1 MTFFVCFWY
10 IFLVILSLI
19 LPKFFP
25 LKSLLPLFL
34 CVIQPPTYRQTS
46 LLFSIAW
53 SPRKLG
59 DQVTKKIIWS
69 LNFFLFTFSPFVHF
83 DFLYFL
89 YFDFFEKKKSNIN
102 VDSASVLTTEY
113 VESRFFY
120 FKFFGKDN
128 ENDANTSRMYFL
140 GVFCYF

>member
-34 CVIQPPTYRQTS
+34 CVVQPPTYRQTS

-83 DFLYFL
+83 DFFYFL
-89 YFDFFEKKKSNIN
+89 YFDSFEKKKQHQRRLSKCIN
-102 VDSASVLTTEY
+102 
-113 VESRFFY
+113 
-120 FKFFGKDN
+120 N
-128 ENDANTSRMYFL
+128 
-140 GVFCYF
+140 

>member
-1 MTFFVCFWY
+1 V
-10 IFLVILSLI
+10 V
-19 LPKFFP
+19 
-25 LKSLLPLFL
+25 
-34 CVIQPPTYRQTS
+34 QPPTYRQTS

-83 DFLYFL
+83 DF
-89 YFDFFEKKKSNIN
+89 FFIFCILILLKKKSNIN

-128 ENDANTSRMYFL
+128 ENDANTSRMYFF